1 MQSSGTGTRNRG
13 FASMNTEKQREI
25 ARKGGRAAHEKGTAH
40 EFTPDEARAA
50 GRKGG
55 ERVSSNREHMSRIG
69 RMGGKSSAQRRSL
82 NASRRA
88 AGAGDNGNGNGSLSQ
103 AESMPVAAASLSE
116 SAPPPPMPPFT
127 INRGEHANR
136 GETGEVNKGGDESM
150 NRHYG
155 SQPGTAPGHRAEP
168 QQAAHGTT
176 ERAPQEQVEHSTPT

>member
-13 FASMNTEKQREI
+13 FASMNQEKQREI

-82 NASRRA
+82 TASQRSSASANA
-88 AGAGDNGNGNGSLSQ
+88 GNGNGAANGEALSPQ
-103 AESMPVAAASLSE
+103 QDLSMPSAAPAF
-116 SAPPPPMPPFT
+116 APSP
-127 INRGEHANR
+127 ISRGEYANR
-136 GETGEVNKGGDESM
+136 GETGEVNKNAESSTARY
-150 NRHYG
+150 NAPP
-155 SQPGTAPGHRAEP
+155 PGNAPEHRAEHQP
-168 QQAAHGTT
+168 AAHGNG
-176 ERAPQEQVEHSTPT
+176 ERLEQQVENPTPT